1 MISCRKSIQN
11 RKGASYR
18 LIALSCFLVCARAAH
33 CCRDN
38 ISFQSD
44 STLFVS
50 TETTVNANGVH
61 SVDDNILSLLT

>member
-1 MISCRKSIQN
+1 MISCRKSIQS
-11 RKGASYR
+11 REGASYR
-18 LIALSCFLVCARAAH
+18 LIALSCVSLFALAPHIAVG
-33 CCRDN
+33 DN

-61 SVDDNILSLLT
+61 SVDDNILC